1 MNADELVEKIEALL
15 SKAGGE
21 WKYFYKPKYDEHHVS
36 VRGDGNGLALAMFTD
51 GCPFGEQFA
60 RYLEAV
66 QPQNIALL
74 LSDLASSA
82 ARIAEMEKAL
92 KPFADVAYRL
102 REVDLDY
109 EQICNEDGPIRPEV
123 STLTV
128 GDLREARRASLG
140 GRSDG

>member
-1 MNADELVEKIEALL
+1 MTADEFVEKIETLL
-15 SKAGGE
+15 PEAGGE

-74 LSDLASSA
+74 LSDRASSA
-82 ARIAEMEKAL
+82 ARMAELEKAL
-92 KPFADVAYRL
+92 QDIAESDDIENALDPARNKRVAIQAL
-102 REVDLDY
+102 A
-109 EQICNEDGPIRPEV
+109 
-123 STLTV
+123 
-128 GDLREARRASLG
+128 ARAALG